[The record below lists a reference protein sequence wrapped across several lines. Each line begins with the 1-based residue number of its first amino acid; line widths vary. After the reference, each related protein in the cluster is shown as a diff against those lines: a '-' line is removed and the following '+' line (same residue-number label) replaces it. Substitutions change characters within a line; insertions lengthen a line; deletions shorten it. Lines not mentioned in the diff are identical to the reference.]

1 MLKQIERRCFKVD
14 SLRRRTM
21 LAANLPVC
29 QYAGMPG
36 QSNSSIANSS
46 LNNNSN
52 SNTST
57 NCNNNLICSQNN
69 TVNNTNNLTSIGS
82 SNNNHS
88 LASLANSSN
97 TQTNTSINIINS
109 NSNISSNVLIN
120 NNNNCN
126 SGNSNSNIIIGNNGG
141 LALDHHIGGLVGGGT
156 STAAAKNQLEQ
167 LNTMRE
173 ALFSQDGWGC
183 QHVNQD
189 TNWEVPSSP
198 EPTNKDPSGPP
209 MWKPT
214 INNGTDLWES
224 NLRNGGQPTTQPV
237 QKTPWGHTPST
248 NLGGTWGED
257 DDCPDASNVWTG
269 GPSGPSAVGVSGVT
283 PGSGASG
290 PSNGPQ
296 WGQGVG
302 VSGAGVQAAVA
313 APTSIT
319 GVAPGGTSNAGV
331 VNLPGTPGAG
341 GSTGAGNGWGD
352 PRVSSMSGGGPL
364 DMRSVDPRDPMRAA
378 SAGDPREL
386 RMLDPRDP
394 IRGDPRGISGRLNGT
409 SEMWGQHHP
418 IAQHQMPGLNKIGV
432 GGPNVGG
439 VGTVGGA
446 PVAGGLSGPS
456 SVGGLNAAANVVGSQ
471 WGAPPQSV
479 VGAPKD
485 MVSTMAPKPPVT
497 GSGWE
502 EPSPPPQR
510 RNIPNYDDGTSLW
523 GQQARVPGGVGGGG
537 GSHWKDISD
546 PLNSRSH
553 LMRSAIGGQNSNSNL
568 GAAVGGSSGN
578 SGGGTGGVG
587 AVVNPNNPLGVGA
600 VGPPGSRIAINGPVG
615 IGGGSHKPDNGM
627 WPHPAGPPNV
637 PTTGVGG
644 NRNAGGWGD
653 VENHNVIG
661 GTTSVSGN
669 GAGNWGDDKS
679 NQAVGNMGPTAN
691 SWNEPPNA
699 SAWNKSNQAK
709 LAGASNSTGWGTAVS
724 NAASGAND
732 SNDLNPSDW
741 TTATHNTIMSK
752 AQQQQ
757 KLGGGA
763 TVNLGGINSDL
774 IKQSK
779 QYRMLVETGF
789 KKEDVERSLLA
800 TNMNYDEAT
809 EMLRSNLTAVNTG
822 VSMDNWR
829 RHDENLSSYAD
840 HNAAVTA
847 GGASYPGRYT
857 TGGTQPAISF
867 PPNNL
872 LNSMGGGSVGASA
885 GNNPQLNALNSMQPL
900 QVQKYLN
907 QGPHNVG
914 AGGPQSVNAAVA
926 FGQGSNVAAVNAAA
940 VNAAAVNAA
949 AVSNST
955 NQPSTQQLRMLVQQI
970 QLAVHSGYLSS
981 QILNQ
986 PLAPTTLLL
995 LNQLLSNIKH
1005 LQGAQQS
1012 LARNGNSGNTLL
1024 AIAKYKQQIQNLQ
1037 NQINAQQAIYIKQQQ
1052 QVLQPSPHSA
1062 ATHINNTNNEYLRS
1076 HDAISALQG
1085 NFTEINL
1092 NKTGGYQGAPNQQS
1106 RLNQWKLPV
1115 LDKDI
1120 TMDSTDFSRA
1130 PGATKQGGLTTA
1142 NPSNIG
1148 PLGLQGDGT
1157 WSTGRNIND
1166 GWPDPSNESENK
1178 DWSVGQPSAATA
1190 YTDLVQEF
1198 EPGKPWKIKSI
1209 EDDPSI
1215 TPGSVA
1221 RSPLSINPTPKDADI
1236 FSNAASKNS
1245 PTDLPSLGL
1254 TSSSTWSFNPSS
1266 SNQNFPSWSDNT
1278 QPEIWSTINK
1288 TSRGPPPGLG
1298 SNKSAGS
1305 GAGVPNVSN
1314 PGNANGWLGC
1324 GRTGGWSGTNSNW
1337 MSNWLLLKNLTAQID
1352 NSTLRTLCMQH
1363 GPLLNFHL
1371 YLNQGIALCKYG
1383 TREEAS
1389 KAQMTLNNCFLGNTT
1404 IIAESPSES
1413 EVNTILT
1420 HLPQQNTNTTATQQQ
1435 QAQQGQPS
1443 CHNNPAAVNNTV
1455 GGGGGG
1461 SSNTNANNVN
1471 NVNNASGSQNPTTSG
1486 GNVNGINQQS
1496 NNPTNNAP
1504 NINTANNGSNNANS
1518 GQNGNQ
1524 PSNHI
1529 SHSNTSTQNTSNV
1542 AANNSNSTTNNPS
1555 NANSNAGWRSTAQQ
1569 PQQQTQNSQT
1579 RPSGGR
1585 DDFEYISKF
1594 VCSIVDD

>member
-1 MLKQIERRCFKVD
+1 
-14 SLRRRTM
+14 M

-29 QYAGMPG
+29 QYAGMSG

-46 LNNNSN
+46 LNNNN

-57 NCNNNLICSQNN
+57 NC
-69 TVNNTNNLTSIGS
+69 S
-82 SNNNHS
+82 SNIICNQ
-88 LASLANSSN
+88 NSS
-97 TQTNTSINIINS
+97 
-109 NSNISSNVLIN
+109 IN
-120 NNNNCN
+120 NNNNN
-126 SGNSNSNIIIGNNGG
+126 ITSIGNSSSNNHNSLVASSSVNTNNSQSNTNISNIINNNNSSSSNILINNNCSSVGGNSNIIIGNNGG

-257 DDCPDASNVWTG
+257 DDCTDASNVWTG
-269 GPSGPSAVGVSGVT
+269 GPTGPSAVGVSGVT

-319 GVAPGGTSNAGV
+319 GVAPGGTSNAGG

-341 GSTGAGNGWGD
+341 GASGAGNGWGD
-352 PRVSSMSGGGPL
+352 PRVGAMGGGGGPL

-418 IAQHQMPGLNKIGV
+418 IAQHQMPGLNKMGV
-432 GGPNVGG
+432 GGPNVSG
-439 VGTVGGA
+439 VGNVGAA
-446 PVAGGLSGPS
+446 PGAGGLTGPS
-456 SVGGLNAAANVVGSQ
+456 SVGGLNAAGNVVGSQ

-485 MVSTMAPKPPVT
+485 MVGSMAPKPPVS

-523 GQQARVPGGVGGGG
+523 GQQSRVPGGVGGGG
-537 GSHWKDISD
+537 GSHWKEISD
-546 PLNSRSH
+546 PLNPRNH
-553 LMRSAIGGQNSNSNL
+553 LMRSAMGGQNSSNVSNMG
-568 GAAVGGSSGN
+568 GAGGGSAGN
-578 SGGGTGGVG
+578 SSSGGAGVG
-587 AVVNPNNPLGVGA
+587 STVNPNNPMGVGA
-600 VGPPGSRIAINGPVG
+600 VGPPGARLVSAINGPGGMVG
-615 IGGGSHKPDNGM
+615 GPHKPDNGM

-644 NRNAGGWGD
+644 SRNAGGWGD
-653 VENHNVIG
+653 VENHNVISG
-661 GTTSVSGN
+661 AASVSGN
-669 GAGNWGDDKS
+669 GGGNWGDDKS
-679 NQAVGNMGPTAN
+679 NQAVSNMGQAGN
-691 SWNEPPNA
+691 SWNEPPSA

-709 LAGASNSTGWGTAVS
+709 LAGATNSTGWGTGVS

-732 SNDLNPSDW
+732 SNDLNPNDW
-741 TTATHNTIMSK
+741 TTAAHNTIMSK

-757 KLGGGA
+757 KLGSGA

-789 KKEDVERSLLA
+789 KKEDVERSLIA

-809 EMLRSNLTAVNTG
+809 EMLRANLTAVNAG
-822 VSMDNWR
+822 VGMDNWR
-829 RHDENLSSYAD
+829 RHDDNLSSYAD
-840 HNAAVTA
+840 HNAAVAAA
-847 GGASYPGRYT
+847 GGSFHGRYT
-857 TGGTQPAISF
+857 IGGTQPAISF

-872 LNSMGGGSVGASA
+872 LNSMGGGSVGASG

-970 QLAVHSGYLSS
+970 QLAVQSGYLSS

-1012 LARNGNSGNTLL
+1012 LARNGNNGSTLL

-1052 QVLQPSPHSA
+1052 ALQPTPHPA

-1076 HDAISALQG
+1076 HDAISALQA
-1085 NFTEINL
+1085 NFTEMNL
-1092 NKTGGYQGAPNQQS
+1092 NKSGGYQGTPNQQS
-1106 RLNQWKLPV
+1106 RLNQWKLP

-1120 TMDSTDFSRA
+1120 TTDSTEFSRA
-1130 PGATKQGGLTTA
+1130 PGATKQGAALTTTNA
-1142 NPSNIG
+1142 SNMG

-1166 GWPDPSNESENK
+1166 GWPDPSNDSENK
-1178 DWSVGQPSAATA
+1178 DWSVGQPSTATA

-1198 EPGKPWKIKSI
+1198 EPGKPWKGSQIKSI

-1236 FSNAASKNS
+1236 FSNAANKNS

-1278 QPEIWSTINK
+1278 QQEIWSSMNK

-1298 SNKSAGS
+1298 SNKSG
-1305 GAGVPNVSN
+1305 GGGVPNVTN
-1314 PGNANGWLGC
+1314 PGNANGWLGG

-1337 MSNWLLLKNLTAQID
+1337 TSNWLLLKNLTAQID
-1352 NSTLRTLCMQH
+1352 SSTLRTLCMQH

-1371 YLNQGIALCKYG
+1371 YLNQGIALCKYS
-1383 TREEAS
+1383 TSEEAR
-1389 KAQMTLNNCFLGNTT
+1389 KAQMTLNSCFLGNTT
-1404 IIAESPSES
+1404 IIAESPGEN
-1413 EVNTILT
+1413 EVHSILH

-1435 QAQQGQPS
+1435 QQAQQGQAS
-1443 CHNNPAAVNNTV
+1443 SHNNPSAVNSTGGV

-1471 NVNNASGSQNPTTSG
+1471 NVNNASGSQNPSTPG
-1486 GNVNGINQQS
+1486 GNNVNGINQQS
-1496 NNPTNNAP
+1496 NNP
-1504 NINTANNGSNNANS
+1504 ANNVSSINSANSGSNNANT

-1524 PSNHI
+1524 PSNHN
-1529 SHSNTSTQNTSNV
+1529 SHPNTSTQNTSNV
-1542 AANNSNSTTNNPS
+1542 ATNNSNNATNNPS
-1555 NANSNAGWRSTAQQ
+1555 NANNTTGWRSTAQQ
-1569 PQQQTQNSQT
+1569 PQQTQNSQT

-1585 DDFEYISKF
+1585 DDFEFISKY